1 MYYCIIIAGLNVNY
15 MQENNWVMVCI
26 MREDYSIFQQIIPI
40 KKNEISIKCLLEI
53 IKQKNPDIDI
63 EKMAVS
69 SYGQRVKLSDMIIQ
83 QSRVELSQPLQ
94 ITPMQQRR
102 RRLLKKKNR

>member
-1 MYYCIIIAGLNVNY
+1 
-15 MQENNWVMVCI
+15 MQENNWILVCI
-26 MREDYSIFQQIIPI
+26 MREDYSVYQQRIPI
-40 KKNEISIKCLLEI
+40 KQNVISVRCLLEML
-53 IKQKNPDIDI
+53 KQKNPDIDI

-69 SYGQRVKLSDMIIQ
+69 SYGQRVKLSDMITQ